1 MRSVFYSDTWH
12 RHLLQLCVVCLTLSA
27 CGASGGGPAVTAPP
41 PGTVIT
47 AIQAVQGSG
56 SASPLDGQLVTVTGV
71 VTGDFQEG
79 DADTQKNLGGF
90 FMQQETPDADPA
102 TSDGVFVYDG
112 AAPAVDVNS
121 GDRVTVEGTVNE
133 RFGETQLTASAVTV
147 TGIGTA
153 QSTLLTLPATATIMN
168 SDGLPIADLE
178 RYEGMLVNV
187 TQPLFIND
195 LFNLQRYGEIGL
207 SEGERLYQFTNGNPP
222 GVAGSALH
230 QRQAAARSL
239 IVDDG
244 AALQNPGH
252 SEYLNPASGI
262 PAPYSVRSGDS
273 VMGLTGNIRYSR
285 GSGGSGIEAYR
296 LEPTEP
302 PRFLS
307 VNARA
312 AAPPD
317 PGGSIKV
324 ASFNVLNFFTT
335 IDDGQ
340 RICGPSGNAGCRGA
354 DSVEEY
360 ARQRAKLITTLLL
373 LDADIV
379 GLMELENNGG
389 AAIANLVDGLN
400 AVAGAGAW
408 SFVDTGIIGTDAI
421 TVGLIFKTSTV
432 QQAGHFS
439 ILTSAFDL
447 RFNDQRNRP
456 TLAQTFSRVADN
468 GRITIAVNH
477 LKSKGSSC
485 SDIGDPDLN
494 DGQGN
499 CNGTRTNAVMA
510 MIDWLATDPT
520 GSMDPDFLIIGD
532 MNAYLAEDPVIA
544 FENAGYQNLLDRVIG
559 QDAYSFVFAGQA
571 GTLDHAFASPALAG
585 QISGVAEWHIN
596 ADEPPLLDYN
606 LEFGRDAGLFDATNP
621 FRASDHDPVIVG
633 LDP

>member
-1 MRSVFYSDTWH
+1 MRSVFYSDT
-12 RHLLQLCVVCLTLSA
+12 RPRVLLRLLAVCLTLSG
-27 CGASGGGPAVTAPP
+27 CGGNPAVTAPP

-47 AIQAVQGSG
+47 AIQEVQGSG
-56 SASPLDGQLVTVTGV
+56 SSSPLEGQSVTIAGV

-79 DADTQKNLGGF
+79 DADAQKNLGGF
-90 FMQQETPDADPA
+90 FIQEESPDADPA

-112 AAPAVDVNS
+112 TAPAVDVNI
-121 GDRVTVEGTVNE
+121 GDRVRVAGTVNE
-133 RFGETQLTASAVTV
+133 RFGETQITASTVIV
-147 TGIGTA
+147 TGIGTTR
-153 QSTLLTLPATATIMN
+153 STILTLPAAATIMN
-168 SDGLPIADLE
+168 RDGLPVADLE
-178 RYEGMLVNV
+178 RYEGMLVSV

-195 LFNLQRYGEIGL
+195 LFRLERYGEIQL
-207 SEGERLYQFTNGNPP
+207 SEGGRLYQFTNGNPA
-222 GVAGSALH
+222 GVAGYASH
-230 QRQAAARSL
+230 QQQAAASSL
-239 IVDDG
+239 IMDDG
-244 AALQNPGH
+244 SSLRNPGQVQF
-252 SEYLNPASGI
+252 LNQIAGI
-262 PAPYSVRSGDS
+262 PAGYSLRSGDS
-273 VMGLTGNIRYSR
+273 IMGLTGNIRYSR

-296 LEPTEP
+296 LEPTVHP
-302 PRFLS
+302 QFLS
-307 VNARA
+307 VNTRA
-312 AAPPD
+312 AVPPD

-335 IDDGQ
+335 IDDGKG
-340 RICGPSGNAGCRGA
+340 ICGPFGNAGCRGA
-354 DSVEEY
+354 DSVQEFD
-360 ARQRAKLITTLLL
+360 RQRAKLLTALLL

-389 AAIANLVDGLN
+389 AAIINLVDGLN

-408 SFVDTGIIGTDAI
+408 SFVNTGIIGTDAI

-432 QQAGHFS
+432 QEAGNFA
-439 ILTSAFDL
+439 ILTSSFDA

-456 TLAQTFSRVADN
+456 TLAQTFSSVADN

-499 CNGTRTNAVMA
+499 CNVTRTNAVLA

-520 GSMDPDFLIIGD
+520 ASMDPDFLILGD

-544 FENAGYQNLLDRVIG
+544 FENAGYTNLLDSMIG
-559 QDAYSFVFAGQA
+559 PGAYSFVFSGQA

-585 QISGVAEWHIN
+585 QVNGVAEWHIN
-596 ADEPPLLDYN
+596 SDEPPVLDYN

-621 FRASDHDPVIVG
+621 FRASDHDPVIIG